1 MLKDRPILILSLTQT
16 LVWAGL
22 FYIFPAS
29 LLRWE
34 IALGWSK
41 TELTLAITIATLASA
56 LGAPVAGRIIDR
68 AHGPAMMGAAPAL
81 AGLCVAALS
90 QVTTLWQ
97 FYTLWLVIGI
107 MLSGS
112 LYDACFSLITHARGV
127 QAKRGIV
134 VITLVAGFAGTVS
147 FPAVHYLSEAMGWR
161 AATAMIG
168 IFIAVVVAP
177 LQWLGA
183 RAVQA
188 RRNPTPPAPETP
200 QMAKNFLR
208 RPAFWLLGIGIGMLA
223 IVHGATL
230 QHLLPL
236 LNERGLPAEFAVL
249 IAALIGPMQVAG
261 RVLMVATGRF
271 LTHRDFM
278 LIAFAIMAAS
288 IVVLLVSG
296 DNRALLVGYVFLF
309 GGAWGTVSI
318 LRPLITR
325 DILGERNFGAKS
337 GSLTL
342 MFLSAAAAS
351 AYLGSLIW
359 GLGGYRLMLS
369 VLIVLAVA
377 GALAYVAAHRLSQSG
392 R

>member
-1 MLKDRPILILSLTQT
+1 
-16 LVWAGL
+16 
-22 FYIFPAS
+22 
-29 LLRWE
+29 
-34 IALGWSK
+34 
-41 TELTLAITIATLASA
+41 
-56 LGAPVAGRIIDR
+56 
-68 AHGPAMMGAAPAL
+68 MMGAAPAIG
-81 AGLCVAALS
+81 GLGLMALS
-90 QVTTLWQ
+90 QVTALWQ
-97 FYTLWLVIGI
+97 FYGLWLVIGL

-147 FPAVHYLSEAMGWR
+147 FPAVYYLSEAMGWR
-161 AATAMIG
+161 AATALIG
-168 IFIAVVVAP
+168 GFIAVAVAP
-177 LQWLGA
+177 LQWWGA

-188 RRNPTPPAPETP
+188 GRIATPPAPETP

-208 RPAFWLLGIGIGMLA
+208 RPAFWLLGLGIGMLA

-261 RVLMVATGRF
+261 RVAMVATGRF
-271 LTHRDFM
+271 LSHRDFM
-278 LIAFAIMAAS
+278 LIAFAVMAAS
-288 IVVLLVSG
+288 VAVLLVSG
-296 DNRALLVGYVFLF
+296 DNRALLVAYVFLF

-337 GSLTL
+337 GSLAL
-342 MFLSAAAAS
+342 IFLTAAAAS
-351 AYLGSLIW
+351 AYLGALIW
-359 GLGGYRLMLS
+359 GIGGYGLMLG
-369 VLIVLAVA
+369 VLIVLALA
-377 GALAYVAAHRLSQSG
+377 GAIAFIAAQRLSQRG
-392 R
+392 L